1 MNIDNYK
8 HKITEIVRF
17 HEVDMLGV
25 CNNAVYFNFFEDA
38 RIKYL
43 QDLSKKYNFSEFL
56 VKESFV
62 IMAHNEIDYINSSY
76 LDDELTVHTKINKV
90 SKSSFSFEH
99 FIYRASDN
107 KDIAKG
113 GGVLVHI
120 NKVTKESQ
128 PLPEEFH
135 RAVLDF
141 EGV

>member
-1 MNIDNYK
+1 MNIDNFK